1 MQKRSLVK
9 RVFLCFLLVSVMAFA
24 AQKTAGGYYRDAAFQ
39 YIENRLPTAEITC
52 KEGLSYYPN
61 DMKLQMLLDRIQE
74 AKEEQKNKNKEQN
87 QDQQDQNQ
95 DQEQNKDQQDQ
106 NQDQE
111 QNQDQQDQNQDQEQN
126 QDQQDQNQDQEQNK
140 DQQDQN
146 QDKEQHKD
154 QQDQNQDQE
163 QNKDQQDQNQDQNA
177 PQETPVGQMSPEDA
191 SQLLKDF
198 NEQNGEQKP
207 WKPVRGQ
214 ARPLKDW

>member
-126 QDQQDQNQDQEQNK
+126 KDQQDQNQDQEQN
-140 DQQDQN
+140 Q
-146 QDKEQHKD
+146 D

-163 QNKDQQDQNQDQNA
+163 QNKDQQDQNQDQND
-177 PQETPVGQMSPEDA
+177 PQEMPVGQMSPEDA

>member
-111 QNQDQQDQNQDQEQN
+111 QNKDQQDQNQDQEQN

-146 QDKEQHKD
+146 QD
-154 QQDQNQDQE
+154 QE

-177 PQETPVGQMSPEDA
+177 PQEMPVGQMSPEDA

>member
-111 QNQDQQDQNQDQEQN
+111 QNK
-126 QDQQDQNQDQEQNK
+126 DQQDQNQDQEQNK
-140 DQQDQN
+140 DQQD
-146 QDKEQHKD
+146 H
-154 QQDQNQDQE
+154 NQDQE

-177 PQETPVGQMSPEDA
+177 PQEMPVGQMSPEDA

>member
-95 DQEQNKDQQDQ
+95 DQEQNKDQQDH
-106 NQDQE
+106 N
-111 QNQDQQDQNQDQEQN
+111 
-126 QDQQDQNQDQEQNK
+126 
-140 DQQDQN
+140 
-146 QDKEQHKD
+146 
-154 QQDQNQDQE
+154 
-163 QNKDQQDQNQDQNA
+163 QDQNQDQNA
-177 PQETPVGQMSPEDA
+177 PQEMPVGQMSPEDA

>member
-111 QNQDQQDQNQDQEQN
+111 QNKDQQDQNQDQEQN
-126 QDQQDQNQDQEQNK
+126 QDQQDQNQDQEQN
-140 DQQDQN
+140 Q
-146 QDKEQHKD
+146 
-154 QQDQNQDQE
+154 
-163 QNKDQQDQNQDQNA
+163 DQQDQNQDQND
-177 PQETPVGQMSPEDA
+177 PQEMPVGQMSPEDA

>member
-87 QDQQDQNQ
+87 KDQQDQNQEQNKDQQDQNQNQEQNKDQQDQNQ

-111 QNQDQQDQNQDQEQN
+111 QN
-126 QDQQDQNQDQEQNK
+126 
-140 DQQDQN
+140 
-146 QDKEQHKD
+146 KD
-154 QQDQNQDQE
+154 QQDQNQDQG
-163 QNKDQQDQNQDQNA
+163 QND
-177 PQETPVGQMSPEDA
+177 E
-191 SQLLKDF
+191 
-198 NEQNGEQKP
+198 
-207 WKPVRGQ
+207 
-214 ARPLKDW
+214 

>member
-1 MQKRSLVK
+1 MQHISFVK
-9 RVFLCFLLVSVMAFA
+9 RAFLCFLLVSVMSFA

-111 QNQDQQDQNQDQEQN
+111 QN
-126 QDQQDQNQDQEQNK
+126 
-140 DQQDQN
+140 
-146 QDKEQHKD
+146 
-154 QQDQNQDQE
+154 
-163 QNKDQQDQNQDQNA
+163 KDQQDQNQDQND
-177 PQETPVGQMSPEDA
+177 PQEMPVGQMSPEDA

>member
-1 MQKRSLVK
+1 MQHISFVK
-9 RVFLCFLLVSVMAFA
+9 RAFLCFLLVSVMSFA

-87 QDQQDQNQ
+87 
-95 DQEQNKDQQDQ
+95 
-106 NQDQE
+106 
-111 QNQDQQDQNQDQEQN
+111 
-126 QDQQDQNQDQEQNK
+126 
-140 DQQDQN
+140 
-146 QDKEQHKD
+146 KD

-163 QNKDQQDQNQDQNA
+163 QNKDQQDQNQDQGQNDEQNQDEGKDPNA
-177 PQETPVGQMSPEDA
+177 PQEVPVGQMSPEEA

>member
-111 QNQDQQDQNQDQEQN
+111 QNKDQQDQNQDQEQN

-146 QDKEQHKD
+146 QD
-154 QQDQNQDQE
+154 QND
-163 QNKDQQDQNQDQNA
+163 
-177 PQETPVGQMSPEDA
+177 PQEMPVGQMSPEDA

>member
-1 MQKRSLVK
+1 MQHISFVK
-9 RVFLCFLLVSVMAFA
+9 RAFLCFLLVSVMSFA

-126 QDQQDQNQDQEQNK
+126 
-140 DQQDQN
+140 
-146 QDKEQHKD
+146 KD

-163 QNKDQQDQNQDQNA
+163 QNQDQQDQNQDQGQNDEQNQDEGKDPNA
-177 PQETPVGQMSPEDA
+177 PQEVPVGQMSPEEA

>member
-111 QNQDQQDQNQDQEQN
+111 QN
-126 QDQQDQNQDQEQNK
+126 
-140 DQQDQN
+140 
-146 QDKEQHKD
+146 KD

-163 QNKDQQDQNQDQNA
+163 QNKDQQDQNQDQEQQQDQNQDQND
-177 PQETPVGQMSPEDA
+177 PQEMPVGQMSPEDA